1 MVNRRCGKV
10 VSPSYGR
17 RAERTGKNI
26 YGKNRIYFG
35 FCALILVLF
44 FAGCK
49 SLPTPSESADDLPV
63 EEPVFPLEE
72 VTLPSE
78 TVSGETPAVSGVTEQ
93 EPVGSDAENE
103 SFGESGE
110 FNEPAGQESLGVV
123 EEAGAE
129 TGVSEEPSLVFPGLE
144 QEPDSGSIQ
153 TEEAKEPENSVTE
166 VPVEPETATVSPG
179 TVSGFQN
186 PDVPAPV
193 EEFVPENSGA
203 ATPGSGL
210 ENASTEDDLPE
221 SGAQNI
227 SQEEIPQEQEVSD
240 PFEGVKDSDIP
251 GIWEDTQP
259 GVIFLPE
266 AEQSVEPF
274 HLNVSMGQNLE
285 VLMPGS
291 GWVYMGQEG
300 DSGALDFKGKNIRDG
315 DTVFLFGTKNTGVVD
330 LEFSRFDVIRDS
342 YDDRKITVDI
352 NNDQFSGSTVVWKE
366 EEAPDIPS
374 STGETEVA
382 APKEITLDTNDSA
395 AATLDSDSPVSD
407 EPGLLINTGS
417 ETSDDSYKSLDSG
430 SMLDS
435 MEKALAEGNIPLVQE
450 IADYYPGAYSTDLDR
465 MWYILGQAYE
475 ADTDYRDIKKSL
487 NAYETVVKA
496 YPFSKYWSKSKD
508 RISYINRYFFN
519 IR

>member
-1 MVNRRCGKV
+1 M
-10 VSPSYGR
+10 
-17 RAERTGKNI
+17 I
-26 YGKNRIYFG
+26 Y
-35 FCALILVLF
+35 
-44 FAGCK
+44 
-49 SLPTPSESADDLPV
+49 E
-63 EEPVFPLEE
+63 
-72 VTLPSE
+72 
-78 TVSGETPAVSGVTEQ
+78 
-93 EPVGSDAENE
+93 DA
-103 SFGESGE
+103 
-110 FNEPAGQESLGVV
+110 
-123 EEAGAE
+123 
-129 TGVSEEPSLVFPGLE
+129 
-144 QEPDSGSIQ
+144 
-153 TEEAKEPENSVTE
+153 
-166 VPVEPETATVSPG
+166 
-179 TVSGFQN
+179 
-186 PDVPAPV
+186 
-193 EEFVPENSGA
+193 
-203 ATPGSGL
+203 
-210 ENASTEDDLPE
+210 
-221 SGAQNI
+221 
-227 SQEEIPQEQEVSD
+227 
-240 PFEGVKDSDIP
+240 
-251 GIWEDTQP
+251 QP

-315 DTVFLFGTKNTGVVD
+315 DTVFLFGTKNTGVVE
-330 LEFSRFDVIRDS
+330 LELSRFDVIRDS

-366 EEAPDIPS
+366 EEAPDILS
-374 STGETEVA
+374 STVETEVA

-450 IADYYPGAYSTDLDR
+450 IADYYPVAYSIDLDR

-487 NAYETVVKA
+487 NAYETVIKA